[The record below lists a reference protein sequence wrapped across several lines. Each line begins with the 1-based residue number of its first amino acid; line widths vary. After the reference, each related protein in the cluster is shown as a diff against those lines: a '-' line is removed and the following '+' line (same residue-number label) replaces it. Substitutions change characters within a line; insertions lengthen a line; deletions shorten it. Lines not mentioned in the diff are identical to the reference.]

1 MLDRPNVENVRPTS
15 RVGGRVES
23 PETIFRKRLPSV
35 FSAFYV
41 HRWDWTQVASMLLR
55 ARPTLVRLSFFYSR
69 CYFTE
74 VYKRVA
80 QNERVNIR
88 SKGGVNRVEIVLPLK
103 FYPCSFPGQSSGSGK
118 TPLLSF
124 LGLRLRSSIL
134 TRANGTTNASFDAK
148 LPLSTATASS
158 PEGLSSQPD
167 ARSAME
173 RRWRELIRILAIKK
187 GGGGGKSTR
196 SLSKRGFVAWAMTKW
211 VSNSIDRRLEGRL
224 KNRSRLNEETFASFF
239 INIPSRWAFLYENKL
254 HPRNSL
260 SSFLSPNKST
270 FQVVIPPFFKSH
282 SFYA

>member
-1 MLDRPNVENVRPTS
+1 MFQELERSYTLSTPGGSSPVCCPPCSPPPAPAAYISSARASSRRLGAGSGGPPSPERDPLGRLLRSVHFLRSLSRAVSPNLMLDRRNVENVWPTS
-15 RVGGRVES
+15 RVGGRVKS
-23 PETIFRKRLPSV
+23 PEAIFRKRLPSA

-41 HRWDWTQVASMLLR
+41 HRWDWIQVASMLLR
-55 ARPTLVRLSFFYSR
+55 ARPTLVQLSFFYSR
-69 CYFTE
+69 SYFTE

-173 RRWRELIRILAIKK
+173 RR
-187 GGGGGKSTR
+187 
-196 SLSKRGFVAWAMTKW
+196 
-211 VSNSIDRRLEGRL
+211 
-224 KNRSRLNEETFASFF
+224 
-239 INIPSRWAFLYENKL
+239 
-254 HPRNSL
+254 
-260 SSFLSPNKST
+260 
-270 FQVVIPPFFKSH
+270 
-282 SFYA
+282 

>member
-41 HRWDWTQVASMLLR
+41 HRWDWIQVASMLLR
-55 ARPTLVRLSFFYSR
+55 ARPTLVQSS
-69 CYFTE
+69 YFTE

-158 PEGLSSQPD
+158 PEGLSSQ
-167 ARSAME
+167 
-173 RRWRELIRILAIKK
+173 RRTIRYGTPL
-187 GGGGGKSTR
+187 TR
-196 SLSKRGFVAWAMTKW
+196 
-211 VSNSIDRRLEGRL
+211 
-224 KNRSRLNEETFASFF
+224 
-239 INIPSRWAFLYENKL
+239 IN
-254 HPRNSL
+254 
-260 SSFLSPNKST
+260 
-270 FQVVIPPFFKSH
+270 
-282 SFYA
+282 

>member
-1 MLDRPNVENVRPTS
+1 MLDRRNVENVRPTS

-41 HRWDWTQVASMLLR
+41 HRWDWIQVASMLLR
-55 ARPTLVRLSFFYSR
+55 ARPTLVQSS
-69 CYFTE
+69 YFTE

-148 LPLSTATASS
+148 LPLSTTTASS

-224 KNRSRLNEETFASFF
+224 KNRSRLSEETFASFF
-239 INIPSRWAFLYENKL
+239 YKHPFEVRFLLWKQT
-254 HPRNSL
+254 
-260 SSFLSPNKST
+260 SSS
-270 FQVVIPPFFKSH
+270 
-282 SFYA
+282 

>member
-1 MLDRPNVENVRPTS
+1 MLDRPNVENVWPTS

-55 ARPTLVRLSFFYSR
+55 ARPTLVQLSFFYSR

-173 RRWRELIRILAIKK
+173 RR
-187 GGGGGKSTR
+187 
-196 SLSKRGFVAWAMTKW
+196 
-211 VSNSIDRRLEGRL
+211 
-224 KNRSRLNEETFASFF
+224 
-239 INIPSRWAFLYENKL
+239 
-254 HPRNSL
+254 
-260 SSFLSPNKST
+260 
-270 FQVVIPPFFKSH
+270 
-282 SFYA
+282 

>member
-1 MLDRPNVENVRPTS
+1 MLPALQPAPCAGRIHIERTCVLAETRRRKRRSAVTGKGPLGKTVKVSSLSVLFLAPYRLTLCLTGQTWKMFDPTS

-23 PETIFRKRLPSV
+23 PEAIFRKRLPSV
-35 FSAFYV
+35 FSAFCV
-41 HRWDWTQVASMLLR
+41 HRWDWIQVASMLLR
-55 ARPTLVRLSFFYSR
+55 ARPTLVQLSFFYSR
-69 CYFTE
+69 CYFT

-173 RRWRELIRILAIKK
+173 RR
-187 GGGGGKSTR
+187 
-196 SLSKRGFVAWAMTKW
+196 
-211 VSNSIDRRLEGRL
+211 
-224 KNRSRLNEETFASFF
+224 
-239 INIPSRWAFLYENKL
+239 
-254 HPRNSL
+254 
-260 SSFLSPNKST
+260 
-270 FQVVIPPFFKSH
+270 
-282 SFYA
+282 